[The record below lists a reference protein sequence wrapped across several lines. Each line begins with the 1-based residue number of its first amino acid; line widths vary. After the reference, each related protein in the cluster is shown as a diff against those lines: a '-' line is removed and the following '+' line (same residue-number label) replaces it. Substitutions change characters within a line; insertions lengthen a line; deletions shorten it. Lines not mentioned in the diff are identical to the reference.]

1 MPVQLSFVGAA
12 TPAGNISER
21 VAEVL
26 RRHPEARNSYK
37 ALMFWYWVECDG
49 LDTVLDEREL
59 DAFRSWFCSRSVT
72 APKTLQNRAMEI
84 QNANPGLD
92 ACPEVETWRQR
103 QSRAGVVK

>member
-1 MPVQLSFVGAA
+1 MAVQLSFAGAA

-49 LDTVLDEREL
+49 LDGVLDAQAL
-59 DAFRSWFCSRSVT
+59 DDFRRWFCSKDVT
-72 APKTLQNRAMEI
+72 SPKTLQNRAMEV
-84 QNANPGLD
+84 QNDNPALD
-92 ACPEVETWRQR
+92 ACPEVEIWRQR
-103 QSRAGVVK
+103 QSRAGVVR